1 MRTTIDRHLL
11 LLYYPTT
18 MDKSKLDEL
27 QLAYKQ
33 TVDQWVVAI
42 RAEEALATLDHS
54 EVAME
59 RWDAA
64 GFAEQDAQNK
74 AKHARD
80 EYKDGLRQL
89 HYGI

>member
-1 MRTTIDRHLL
+1 
-11 LLYYPTT
+11 
-18 MDKSKLDEL
+18 MDNSKLDEL
-27 QLAYKQ
+27 QQIYKQ
-33 TVDQWVVAI
+33 AVDQWVATI
-42 RAEEALATLDHS
+42 RAEEALATPDHS

-74 AKHARD
+74 AKQARD
-80 EYKDGLRQL
+80 EYKDALRLL

>member
-1 MRTTIDRHLL
+1 
-11 LLYYPTT
+11 
-18 MDKSKLDEL
+18 MDNSNLDEL
-27 QLAYKQ
+27 QQAYKQ
-33 TVDQWVVAI
+33 AVGRWVAAI
-42 RAEEALATLDHS
+42 RAEEALATSDHS

-64 GFAEQDAQNK
+64 GFAEQDAQSN

-80 EYKDGLRQL
+80 AYKEGLRQL